1 LGYKPCTAEK
11 TLKVTTQVG
20 IQSVIRPSERRFKPF
35 QKHLNYPTIN
45 ARYYSDTMFAKTKSS
60 QRHCAEQVF
69 TDGQGDTHFYPIHKK
84 QEARFSL
91 KKFILENGA
100 PSALVTDYAKEEGQ
114 NNAKNT
120 TWNKL
125 VDDYMI
131 RSSATAEL
139 YSH

>member
-1 LGYKPCTAEK
+1 
-11 TLKVTTQVG
+11 
-20 IQSVIRPSERRFKPF
+20 
-35 QKHLNYPTIN
+35 
-45 ARYYSDTMFAKTKSS
+45 MFAKTKSS
-60 QRHCAEQVF
+60 RRHCTKQVF
-69 TDGQGDTHFYPIHKK
+69 TDGQGDTHFYYPIHKK
-84 QEARFSL
+84 REARFSL

-131 RSSATAEL
+131 CSSATEP